1 MSLQK
6 RSLSYKRVEVRYG
19 VAEIQMP
26 NSLLV
31 KLQVAAKASKVQ
43 PKLQSQEQFSN
54 ASPRLHHACV
64 FRTNSP
70 EL

>member
-1 MSLQK
+1 
-6 RSLSYKRVEVRYG
+6 VRYG

-31 KLQVAAKASKVQ
+31 KLQLAAKASEVQ

-54 ASPRLHHACV
+54 AQLHHACV

>member
-1 MSLQK
+1 MRLQK
-6 RSLSYKRVEVRYG
+6 RSLSFKRVEVRYG

-31 KLQVAAKASKVQ
+31 KLQLAAKASEVQ

-54 ASPRLHHACV
+54 AQLHHACV